1 MPHDALPADTAE
13 DLLERAFVEGF
24 RAATDKASF
33 LRLAGIPL
41 ETDIDGEPGYK
52 LMEVRLADS
61 YAVGSAAPGFGGGGL
76 VYHPFPGE
84 LVRLTTELVFVY
96 CSTHGSRLLTWDS
109 LHRHPGRAAPI
120 ADGSY
125 SSGHKPAAFSG

>member
-1 MPHDALPADTAE
+1 MPHDALPADAGN

-24 RAATDKASF
+24 RAASDKASF

-52 LMEVRLADS
+52 LMEVCLADTFT
-61 YAVGSAAPGFGGGGL
+61 VGSAAPGFGGGGL

-84 LVRLTTELVFVY
+84 LVRQAAELTFVY
-96 CSTHGSRLLTWDS
+96 CSEREARTLTWDQVRQLS
-109 LHRHPGRAAPI
+109 IRAGA
-120 ADGSY
+120 AAASHTENTQAT
-125 SSGHKPAAFSG
+125 GHC

>member
-1 MPHDALPADTAE
+1 MPHDSLPADAGD

-24 RAATDKASF
+24 RAATDKVSF

-52 LMEVRLADS
+52 LMEVRLADTFM
-61 YAVGSAAPGFGGGGL
+61 VGSAAPGFGGGAL

-84 LVRLTTELVFVY
+84 LVRHAAELGFVY
-96 CSTHGSRLLTWDS
+96 CSARGARTLTWDRV
-109 LHRHPGRAAPI
+109 HRLAGRASPDTAGASRP
-120 ADGSY
+120 G
-125 SSGHKPAAFSG
+125 